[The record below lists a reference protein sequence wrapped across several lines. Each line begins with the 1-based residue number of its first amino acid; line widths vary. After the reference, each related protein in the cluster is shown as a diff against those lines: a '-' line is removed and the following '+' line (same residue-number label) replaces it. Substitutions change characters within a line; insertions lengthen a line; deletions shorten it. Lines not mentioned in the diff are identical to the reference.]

1 MAAMRGEQYPVAG
14 MKLPV
19 GILAFDTQSRAA
31 RDQQHPFVAVLI
43 VPLAFPSRLAGRDDA
58 LDAER
63 QPLKKAIDTFVTGRS
78 IREIGV
84 KTSCPYRHMSTA
96 PRHAVSSARAVAR
109 PATSTTNARIAVSL
123 IPRIP

>member
-1 MAAMRGEQYPVAG
+1 MRGEQYPVAG

-19 GILAFDTQSRAA
+19 GIL
-31 RDQQHPFVAVLI
+31 
-43 VPLAFPSRLAGRDDA
+43 
-58 LDAER
+58 R

-84 KTSCPYRHMSTA
+84 ETSCLYRHMSTA
-96 PRHAVSSARAVAR
+96 PRHAVPSARAVAR